1 MGVWDMV
8 HLLQQYLKMLVRADN
23 PAFSE
28 KTRDE
33 FRVKAENIRQHMIR
47 YMENVEKQSELMKL
61 ESKI

>member
-8 HLLQQYLKMLVRADN
+8 HLLQQYRKMLVRADN
-23 PAFSE
+23 LAFSE

-33 FRVKAENIRQHMIR
+33 FRIKAENIRQQMIR

>member
-8 HLLQQYLKMLVRADN
+8 HLLQQYRKMLVRADN
-23 PAFSE
+23 LAFSE

-33 FRVKAENIRQHMIR
+33 FRIKAENIRQHMIR
-47 YMENVEKQSELMKL
+47 YMENVEKKSELMKL

>member
-1 MGVWDMV
+1 MGVRDMV
-8 HLLQQYLKMLVRADN
+8 HLLQQYRKILVRADN

-28 KTRDE
+28 KTRNE

>member
-47 YMENVEKQSELMKL
+47 YMENVEKKSELMKL

>member
-8 HLLQQYLKMLVRADN
+8 HLLQQYRKILVRADN

-33 FRVKAENIRQHMIR
+33 FRIKAENIRQQMIR

>member
-8 HLLQQYLKMLVRADN
+8 HLLQQYRKILVRADN

-28 KTRDE
+28 KTRNE
-33 FRVKAENIRQHMIR
+33 FRVKAENIRQQMIR

>member
-8 HLLQQYLKMLVRADN
+8 HLLQQYRKMLVRADN

-28 KTRDE
+28 KTRNA
-33 FRVKAENIRQHMIR
+33 FRVKAENTRQQMIR

>member
-1 MGVWDMV
+1 MGVRDMV
-8 HLLQQYLKMLVRADN
+8 HLLQQYRKMLVRADN

-28 KTRDE
+28 KTRNE
-33 FRVKAENIRQHMIR
+33 FRVKAENIRQQMIR

>member
-8 HLLQQYLKMLVRADN
+8 HLLQQYRKMLVRADN

-28 KTRDE
+28 KTRNAL
-33 FRVKAENIRQHMIR
+33 RVKAENTRQQMIR